1 MAQASRATCPECRA
15 EVGNQ
20 PTIFAQG
27 QLWHR
32 EHFRCANNDCR
43 RQLDSNYQLFENR
56 PYCLECHANRRNPRC
71 ALETCQQVLAG
82 EVYFAL
88 DNYWHPQ
95 CFRCE
100 GCSRPLEGGN
110 YYLVD
115 NRPYDLA
122 CHWGRRLALQNRNDQ
137 L

>member
-1 MAQASRATCPECRA
+1 MAQRATCPECRA
-15 EVGNQ
+15 EVDNQ

-27 QLWHR
+27 QLWYVSQ
-32 EHFRCANNDCR
+32 F
-43 RQLDSNYQLFENR
+43 LFENR

>member
-1 MAQASRATCPECRA
+1 MCPRDL
-15 EVGNQ
+15 
-20 PTIFAQG
+20 PTGPGWRGLLRFG
-27 QLWHR
+27 QL
-32 EHFRCANNDCR
+32 
-43 RQLDSNYQLFENR
+43 
-56 PYCLECHANRRNPRC
+56 
-71 ALETCQQVLAG
+71 LA
-82 EVYFAL
+82 
-88 DNYWHPQ
+88 PQ

>member
-1 MAQASRATCPECRA
+1 MAQRATCPECRA

-27 QLWHR
+27 QLW
-32 EHFRCANNDCR
+32 
-43 RQLDSNYQLFENR
+43 YLFENR

>member
-1 MAQASRATCPECRA
+1 M
-15 EVGNQ
+15 
-20 PTIFAQG
+20 QG
-27 QLWHR
+27 GGRKPAYNLR
-32 EHFRCANNDCR
+32 SGPA
-43 RQLDSNYQLFENR
+43 LLFENR
-56 PYCLECHANRRNPRC
+56 PYCLECHANRRIPRC

-110 YYLVD
+110 YYLTWPVTGEGVSLFKTETTSSD
-115 NRPYDLA
+115 A
-122 CHWGRRLALQNRNDQ
+122 ALTMTSSMLQTGSNANNEGC
-137 L
+137 